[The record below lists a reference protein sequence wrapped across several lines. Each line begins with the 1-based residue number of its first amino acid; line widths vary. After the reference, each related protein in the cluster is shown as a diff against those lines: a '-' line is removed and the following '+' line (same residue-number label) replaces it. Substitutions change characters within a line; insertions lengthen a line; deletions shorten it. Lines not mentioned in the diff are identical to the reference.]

1 MLGGTGD
8 KIVLLDGAGS
18 NGGSA
23 AEAGL
28 YSMIPALFANA
39 FGGNKM
45 DPNLVAALM
54 NGRNNQDN
62 FGGNGAWFLWI
73 ILLFGLFGRGFG
85 GWGGNGAWANGL
97 PQQLNTDY
105 GNQLLLQA
113 INGNRSAIEQISSTL
128 GCNTTALQNSLFT
141 IQNAITQVAGQ
152 AGANYQGV
160 VNAIQANGR
169 EIGRQICD
177 CCCDTKS
184 LINQTTRA
192 TQNMIMSRGYEGQI
206 ETLNQ
211 TNQLQNTINNGL
223 AQNRETATGQ
233 FNILSAKID
242 AQTQVM
248 NDKFCQLEK
257 RELQSRIDSLKE
269 EKNALQMSALLQQQS
284 RYVIDTV
291 RPCPIPSFNT
301 CNPWGCNG
309 GFYGYGVSGC
319 GNGCGTGSCCCGANA

>member
-1 MLGGTGD
+1 MLGGIGD
-8 KIVLLDGAGS
+8 KIVLLDGAG
-18 NGGSA
+18 GGSSA
-23 AEAGL
+23 ADAGI

-39 FGGNKM
+39 LGGNKM

-54 NGRNNQDN
+54 NGRNNQDSW
-62 FGGNGAWFLWI
+62 GGANGGAWFLWI
-73 ILLFGLFGRGFG
+73 ILLFCLFGRNGFG
-85 GWGGNGAWANGL
+85 GGGAFAGGL

-113 INGNRSAIEQISSTL
+113 INGNRSAIEQISSSL
-128 GCNTTALQNSLFT
+128 GCTTSALQNSIGQ
-141 IQNAITQVAGQ
+141 IQMAISQVAGQ
-152 AGANYQGV
+152 AGTNYQGV
-160 VNAIQANGR
+160 VNAIQANGY

-177 CCCDTKS
+177 CCCDAKS
-184 LINQTTRA
+184 LINQSIFA
-192 TQNMIMSRGYEGQI
+192 TQNMITARGYEGQI

-257 RELQSRIDSLKE
+257 RELQNRIDSLKE

-291 RPCPIPSFNT
+291 RPCPIPAFNT

-309 GFYGYGVSGC
+309 GFYGYGVNGC
-319 GNGCGTGSCCCGANA
+319 GNGCGTSSCCCGANA